1 MNEYVPRDP
10 FNQEVVMTVS
20 SVPRRLV
27 SLALCAAG
35 LSAVTAHA
43 EEILVGAPVV
53 AQSARI
59 VVAQP
64 VAVP

>member
-1 MNEYVPRDP
+1 
-10 FNQEVVMTVS
+10 MTVS

-64 VAVP
+64 VAVPAAEEVVVVAPSAPP